1 MVLLRKFTLLNVA
14 ALAITGAVAHSSKR
28 PQLGKNAKQLLDQSM
43 DWMDDFYDEKA
54 GYLYDF
60 SAAVAL
66 RHETRSSAWYAFGL
80 LARNHG
86 SDVKNAEKIITNII
100 GGQFKDPKDQWYGD
114 YQQEPEEP
122 ELGSPA
128 YPPTMYG
135 SWDPNWRGFIGTT
148 FIMMMEEFPHL
159 LSNGTQ
165 DLILE
170 SLHNATKGDEY
181 RVGGVDD
188 DNLYASYS
196 NPSIMRAFASGWTG
210 RRLGEA
216 NMTTGGEQ
224 YAKEIIDL
232 FNRNNTL
239 SEFNSG
245 TYTGVS
251 LYGLLL
257 WSKYLPDDSIMRQ
270 NGPRMLLETW
280 KAVSQLWH
288 PGMKNMAGPW
298 DRSYGFD
305 MNRYVSLMSLWF
317 WIFLGKENSSLIE
330 KPYVMS
336 HMADYAYAPLF
347 AVLGAYHKSLL
358 PAELIKGLSTFS
370 GEHTFTAS
378 TYYPPYDYYPR
389 NITTW
394 LSENITIGAEA
405 FNENVVGGP
414 ARSQTSFNPA
424 VVQWKNGEEIMFI
437 SLYSTE
443 KSMLV
448 DVAPNKLKLTYPNGT
463 ADSIFSFIVASS
475 PDKVTY
481 SGWEDVPGI
490 TVTAKGNV
498 NLTHSLDFA
507 GTYGGANKPIR
518 DFEFWNFTYSM
529 PQSFVGTPYIELS
542 LIEN

>member
-28 PQLGKNAKQLLDQSM
+28 PQLGKNAKQLLDESM

-54 GYLYDF
+54 GYLFDF

-245 TYTGVS
+245 TYTG
-251 LYGLLL
+251 
-257 WSKYLPDDSIMRQ
+257 
-270 NGPRMLLETW
+270 
-280 KAVSQLWH
+280 
-288 PGMKNMAGPW
+288 
-298 DRSYGFD
+298 
-305 MNRYVSLMSLWF
+305 
-317 WIFLGKENSSLIE
+317 
-330 KPYVMS
+330 PYVMS

-490 TVTAKGNV
+490 TVTAQGNV